1 MTNAMTARYH
11 MIDGQLAPN
20 RIVDAAIIA
29 AMGVTPRELFV
40 PQEYAAAAYVDDNIP
55 LGAGRYLMRPQV
67 LAELLQ
73 VAQITDGMDVL
84 VVAGNTGYSSRVV
97 AQLGAKVVMVEE
109 RRELAEK
116 ARQLLLEKGRHAI
129 EVKMAPLV
137 QGYASAAPYAV
148 ILIDG
153 AVEVVPQALHEQL
166 AEDGRLIGVRSIRR
180 ATKDVVGLGRAF
192 MQQKINGEIFERELF
207 DAAVPLIDAFRQPES
222 FRF

>member
-20 RIVDAAIIA
+20 RIVDSAIIA

-40 PQEYAAAAYVDDNIP
+40 PQAYAAAAYVDDNIP
-55 LGAGRYLMRPQV
+55 LGSGRYLMRPQT

-73 VAQITDGMDVL
+73 VAQISDGMEVL
-84 VVAGNTGYSSRVV
+84 VVGGNTGYSSRVI

-116 ARQLLLEKGRHAI
+116 ARQLLSEKTRNAV

-137 QGYASAAPYAV
+137 QGYASAAPYQV

-153 AVEVVPQALHEQL
+153 AVDVVPAALHEQL
-166 AEDGRLIGVRSIRR
+166 AEGGRLLCVRSIGHSV
-180 ATKDVVGLGRAF
+180 KDGAGLGRAIL
-192 MQQKINGEIFERELF
+192 QQKINGEVFERELF
-207 DAAVPLIDAFRQPES
+207 DAAVPLMDAFKQPEA